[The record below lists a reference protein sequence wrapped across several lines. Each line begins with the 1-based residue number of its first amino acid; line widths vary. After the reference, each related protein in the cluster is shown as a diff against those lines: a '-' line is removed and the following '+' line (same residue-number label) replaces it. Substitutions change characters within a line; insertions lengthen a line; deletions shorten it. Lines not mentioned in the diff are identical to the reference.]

1 MAGKRVLCV
10 QDLSCV
16 GRCSL
21 AVVLP
26 VLCACGHT
34 ACPLPTALLSTHT
47 GGFGTPARTDETSFC
62 RDALEHWAA
71 LDLSFDSVYSGYL
84 ANAAQAELVRRAFDA
99 FPAAFKLV
107 DPVLGDGGRP
117 YRFVTPE
124 LQEAM
129 AGLCRRADLI
139 TPNVTESALLLGL
152 DPEDPLSRR
161 DALARAAVLRETFGA
176 AVVLTGV
183 AFAEGGHANVCAGE
197 VGAVCVPYHPVPGQ
211 FPGTGDLFSAA
222 VLGTLLRGISL
233 PRSIGR
239 AADFICA
246 CAAKAGDDPRFGV
259 PFETQL
265 PRLYKGE
272 ETD

>member
-1 MAGKRVLCV
+1 MEEKRVLCIH
-10 QDLSCV
+10 DLSCV

-26 VLCACGHT
+26 VLSACGHM

-47 GGFGTPARTDETSFC
+47 GGLGTPARTDETAFC
-62 RDALEHWAA
+62 RDALAHWAG
-71 LDLSFDSVYSGYL
+71 LELSFDGVYSGYL
-84 ANAAQAELVRRAFDA
+84 AGAAQAGLVQQAFAA
-99 FPAAFKLV
+99 FPGAFKLV

-124 LQEAM
+124 LQAAM
-129 AGLCRRADLI
+129 AGLCRGADLI

-152 DPEDPLSRR
+152 DPALPLTRR
-161 DALARAAVLRETFGA
+161 DALTRAQTLREAFGA

-197 VGAVCVPYHPVPGQ
+197 VGAVCVPYEPVPGQ

-222 VLGTLLRGISL
+222 LLGILLRGRPL
-233 PRSIGR
+233 PRAMKQ
-239 AADFICA
+239 AADFVR
-246 CAAKAGDDPRFGV
+246 AAAAGAGEDPRFGV
-259 PFETQL
+259 PFEAQL
-265 PRLYKGE
+265 PLLYKE
-272 ETD
+272 EEPC